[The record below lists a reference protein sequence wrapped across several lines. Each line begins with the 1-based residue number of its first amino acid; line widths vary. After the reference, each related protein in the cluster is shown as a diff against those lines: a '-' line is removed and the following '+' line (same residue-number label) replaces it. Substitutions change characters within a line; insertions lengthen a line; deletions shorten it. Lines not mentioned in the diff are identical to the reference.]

1 MAADWAGM
9 QCGGGCEVDQKQKPA
24 VFSRHCSSK
33 VIFFFFFKQFLC
45 FLHKHLM
52 MYVRNTTSAIFVTAF
67 SDEEFKVFLF
77 SNILKDTDSP
87 QHFFLIYCL
96 KHVE

>member
-33 VIFFFFFKQFLC
+33 VIFFLKQFLC

-52 MYVRNTTSAIFVTAF
+52 MYVTAF
-67 SDEEFKVFLF
+67 SNEEFKVFLF
-77 SNILKDTDSP
+77 SNILKDTTDSP
-87 QHFFLIYCL
+87 QHFFLFIA
-96 KHVE
+96 

>member
-9 QCGGGCEVDQKQKPA
+9 QRGGGCEVDQKQKPA
-24 VFSRHCSSK
+24 VFRHCTSK
-33 VIFFFFFKQFLC
+33 VIFFFLNSFYV

-67 SDEEFKVFLF
+67 SNEEFKVFLF

-87 QHFFLIYCL
+87 QHFFKFIA
-96 KHVE
+96 

>member
-24 VFSRHCSSK
+24 VFPRHCSSK
-33 VIFFFFFKQFLC
+33 VIFFLKKKQFLR
-45 FLHKHLM
+45 KHLM
-52 MYVRNTTSAIFVTAF
+52 MNVRNTTSAIFVTAF

-87 QHFFLIYCL
+87 QHFFF
-96 KHVE
+96 